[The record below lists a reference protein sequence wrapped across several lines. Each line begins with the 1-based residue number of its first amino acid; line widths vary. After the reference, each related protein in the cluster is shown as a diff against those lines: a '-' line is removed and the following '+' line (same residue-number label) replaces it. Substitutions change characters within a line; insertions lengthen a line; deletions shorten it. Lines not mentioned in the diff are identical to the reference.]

1 MMESTSFPMIQ
12 YLPADL
18 CIHKYIYIYIYRH
31 PWIEIMHM
39 IVVHNSIHRYHMQ
52 YLAPMNFTKAQ
63 CCSNATWKD
72 WSQQWECDLQ
82 RLKVQEMAEFRAKH
96 QGCLEM
102 YWKTWWKNTNIHG
115 ILWKKHGNA
124 VNLGKTPIHSRS
136 LTPRPWKIDGWELGD
151 KSFPFGFWV
160 TFSGVNFLWNFQ
172 VGPIW
177 WPESLTNVGTMQ
189 RSCNKNQQLSK
200 PNLAP
205 LPSLKL

>member
-1 MMESTSFPMIQ
+1 MVLKIGVFGSRWFGFRLNPRKWKGLLLFMVPLESQTHRAPNQQFTWSRDPRGRPRKNCCWLQWWSPRHSQWYNTYQLICV
-12 YLPADL
+12 Y
-18 CIHKYIYIYIYRH
+18 INIYIYIYRH

-39 IVVHNSIHRYHMQ
+39 IVVHNSLHRYHMQ

-115 ILWKKHGNA
+115 ILWKNM
-124 VNLGKTPIHSRS
+124 VM
-136 LTPRPWKIDGWELGD
+136 
-151 KSFPFGFWV
+151 
-160 TFSGVNFLWNFQ
+160 LW
-172 VGPIW
+172 I
-177 WPESLTNVGTMQ
+177 
-189 RSCNKNQQLSK
+189 
-200 PNLAP
+200 
-205 LPSLKL
+205 